1 MPYWRIPSGGFDILF
16 QGECIAWA
24 STLPE
29 ARHYRPDCI
38 AVGPDGTKW
47 MAKGGNR
54 RDGADTAQ
62 GTGPQILRTEDSIFP
77 ERGQED

>member
-1 MPYWRIPSGGFDILF
+1 MSPEEYRKRWRIPPGGFDIFF

-29 ARHYRPDCI
+29 ARHYKPDCI

-47 MAKGGNR
+47 QAKGGNP
-54 RDGADTAQ
+54 RDGAERWEVLPRHSGAKQ
-62 GTGPQILRTEDSIFP
+62 GAA
-77 ERGQED
+77 